1 MSQRS
6 IKPRVLSG
14 LATMSAMI
22 LALGVAACSSSGSSA
37 ASGSTSSSPSSAMGT
52 KTLVV
57 ESTPLSPLTQTFN
70 PFSATSTGYTLHST
84 NLYYEPLFFFNI
96 LSPSQAPVPMLAT
109 AYSFSNGGKTLT
121 LTTRSGVK
129 WSDGK
134 PFSSADVA
142 FTFNL
147 IAKNPA
153 LAQTGT
159 PAPTSATAT
168 GPNTVVLNFAQPQA
182 GNLYLI
188 GTQAIVSQHVWQS
201 VSNPS
206 TYADASPVGTGP
218 YVLDKFTPQGIL
230 FKANPGYW
238 NKSAIHVPEVDFPSY
253 VSNTA
258 AEQALE
264 SGQIDWAGNY
274 ITNVQN
280 VFVAK
285 DPAHNKVW
293 STNNP
298 YMTSNNVVTLWLNT
312 TRAPLND
319 PKVRQAI
326 SYAADRQQL
335 ADQGETG
342 YELPATSSSGLL
354 LPVDQSMLQS
364 QYANDLPTTSDA
376 SKVASILT
384 SDGYTK
390 VNGKWSKNG
399 KPISFSVEDPISFSD
414 FWLDVQL
421 LTAQLNKLGFDAKAD
436 GIGNATNW
444 FTDQAT
450 GNFDSMIRW
459 SNNGPTPYY
468 YYYNWMDN
476 STSAPLGKTAANNF
490 GRFNDPQAQ
499 SALTQYVSSTDQ
511 STKQSALN
519 TLQGIMATQMPVIPL
534 LYGASWAEFSTRNYT
549 GWPSQANPY
558 TDPGPN
564 PTPIEY
570 VILHLKP
577 TS

>member
-1 MSQRS
+1 MNHRS
-6 IKPRVLSG
+6 IRPRVLPG
-14 LATMSAMI
+14 LAAASAVA
-22 LALGVAACSSSGSSA
+22 LALGVAACSSSSSST
-37 ASGSTSSSPSSAMGT
+37 ASGTSSSPSSGMGT

-96 LSPSQAPVPMLAT
+96 LNPTQAPVPMLAT
-109 AYSFSNGGKTLT
+109 AYTFSNDGKTLT

-129 WSDGK
+129 WSDGQ
-134 PFSSADVA
+134 PFSAADVA

-168 GPNTVVLNFAQPQA
+168 GPNTVVLNFAAPQA
-182 GNLYLI
+182 GNIYNI

-201 VSNPS
+201 VSNPA
-206 TYADASPVGTGP
+206 TYTDANPVGTGP
-218 YVLDKFTPQGIL
+218 YLLDKFTPQGIL
-230 FKANPGYW
+230 FKANPNYW

-264 SGQIDWAGNY
+264 SGQVDWAGNY
-274 ITNVQN
+274 ITNVQS

-285 DPAHNKVW
+285 DPAHNVVW
-293 STNNP
+293 FNNTP
-298 YMTSNNVVTLWLNT
+298 YMTSNNVVTLWLNV
-312 TRAPLND
+312 TRAPLTD
-319 PKVRQAI
+319 PKVRQAL
-326 SYAADRQQL
+326 SYAVNRQQL
-335 ADQGETG
+335 ALQGETG

-354 LPVDQSMLQS
+354 LPVDQSLLQS
-364 QYANDLPTTSDA
+364 QYANDLPSSGDA
-376 SKVASILT
+376 AKVASILS

-390 VNGKWSKNG
+390 VNGKWTKDG
-399 KPISFSVEDPISFSD
+399 KTISFSIEDPIPFSD
-414 FWLDVQL
+414 FWLDVQIL
-421 LTAQLNKLGFDAKAD
+421 SQQLNNQGFDVKAD
-436 GIGNATNW
+436 GIGNPTNW

-450 GNFDSMIRW
+450 GNFDAMIRW

-468 YYYNWMDN
+468 YYDNWMDYA
-476 STSAPLGKTAANNF
+476 TSAPLGKTAANNF

-499 SALTQYVSSTDQ
+499 SALTQYVSSSDP
-511 STKQSALN
+511 STQQAALN
-519 TLQGIMATQMPVIPL
+519 TLQGIMSTQVPVIPL

-549 GWPSQANPY
+549 GWPSQSNPY
-558 TDPGPN
+558 SDPGPN
-564 PTPIEY
+564 PTEIEQ

-577 TS
+577 AS